1 MGPYIVDFVCFE
13 QKIIIELDG
22 GQHQEQIEKDQK
34 RDQFFQNQGYKVLR
48 FWDNE
53 VFQNINGVLEV
64 IRMSCKNKS
73 HVSSR
78 SFCSFSLDGR
88 RVG

>member
-13 QKIIIELDG
+13 RKIIIELDG

-34 RDQFFQNQGYKVLR
+34 RDQYFQNQGYKVLR

-53 VFQNINGVLEV
+53 VFQNL
-64 IRMSCKNKS
+64 
-73 HVSSR
+73 
-78 SFCSFSLDGR
+78 SLIHI
-88 RVG
+88 